1 MILLGIILLTNLVL
15 YSTINSKSRDK
26 IVYIILNHNNI
37 MSLDLAQIIS
47 GNTSIIINGKE
58 YYATNVSYYGTT
70 NSDVIAQIRFSIT
83 TKDMLGDWI
92 NNSTNLKIKHNDNY
106 INLKGII
113 NTYRLEGNKYTIQ
126 YDIEDYI
133 Y

>member
-1 MILLGIILLTNLVL
+1 
-15 YSTINSKSRDK
+15 
-26 IVYIILNHNNI
+26 
-37 MSLDLAQIIS
+37 MSLDLAQLVLDYNIS
-47 GNTSIIINGKE
+47 VIINGKE
-58 YYATNVSYYGTT
+58 YHTTNISYYGTT
-70 NSDVIAQIRFSIT
+70 DPDVIAQIQFSLV

-92 NNSTNLKIKHNDNY
+92 NDSTNLKIKQGDNY
-106 INLKGII
+106 INLKGTI